1 MKKYKKRSLLIL
13 FKDARLQTKITLLL
27 FLLLFLPSI
36 LFAIYSSARVRNT
49 LQEQNLAAARKSFD
63 ETVSAFN
70 VRLERASSVMDLLI
84 YDPLVYSMASTN
96 PVHYPYI
103 SQLEDSRGLSNS
115 FEHLIKL
122 SNVESIRMYVKND
135 FLFSNDTHYILPLRG
150 KIAADWYK
158 RLRESSKPLWFAPD
172 DGITPVAETGSFS
185 CMRMIYDPEDPHTT
199 LAVLRVDLD
208 SSVLEA
214 AINASSPTDYGIVL
228 LLRDGH
234 PILSYSHSEIPYFDD
249 TQLQLLKNQ
258 WNTVTINFT
267 DYYSYSTDING
278 TDWTL
283 ATLIPL
289 REINAV
295 SNRLQMEMIGVI
307 SAITIVSFLL
317 ALALSHH
324 IFHRIWDLSGSM
336 QAVEDGNMDIQLVSD
351 SQDEI
356 GQLIT
361 HFNTMMERIRRLI
374 DEKVAYGVK
383 IKSLELKSLQAQ
395 INPHFLYNTLDT
407 INCLALQHHADDIS
421 QLVSALATFYK
432 ISLSKGREF
441 ITLKEE
447 LLHSKMYLRIF
458 DYRFEGQVT
467 TYWDIDHNVEEI
479 SIPKIILQPII
490 ENAVIHGI
498 FEKENSTGALH
509 IRAWQEGADAFIS
522 ITDDGVGMTPEVIA
536 ANFFQERAEPVS
548 GTKGYGVSNV
558 NERLRIAYG
567 SSYGL
572 SCTSVI
578 NEGTTVLVHIPAKR

>member
-1 MKKYKKRSLLIL
+1 MKERKKRTLLVR
-13 FKDARLQTKITLLL
+13 FKNARLQTKITLLL

-36 LFAIYSSARVRNT
+36 LFAIYSAARVRNT

-70 VRLERASSVMDLLI
+70 VRLERVTSVMDLLI

-96 PVHYPYI
+96 PVDYPYI
-103 SQLEDSRGLSNS
+103 SQWEDSRELSNS
-115 FEHLIKL
+115 FEYLTKL
-122 SNVESIRMYVKND
+122 SDVESIRMYVKND
-135 FLFSNDTHYILPLRG
+135 FLFSNDSHYILPLRG
-150 KIAADWYK
+150 KVTTDWYK
-158 RLRESSKPLWFAPD
+158 RLLVSSTPQWFVP
-172 DGITPVAETGSFS
+172 GEITPTMETDTFA
-185 CMRMIYDPEDPHTT
+185 CMHMIYDPEDPHTT
-199 LAVLRVDLD
+199 LAVLRVDLN
-208 SSVLEA
+208 SSVLES

-228 LLRDGH
+228 LLQNGQ
-234 PILSYSHSEIPYFDD
+234 PILSYSHNDIPYFDD

-258 WNTVTINFT
+258 WNTVTINST
-267 DYYSYSTDING
+267 NYYSYSTDIIG

-307 SAITIVSFLL
+307 SAIAFVSFLL

-336 QAVEDGNMDIQLVSD
+336 QSVEDGNMDIHLVSD

-361 HFNTMMERIRRLI
+361 HFNTMMERLRRLI

-407 INCLALQHHADDIS
+407 IKCLALQHHADDIS

-458 DYRFEGQVT
+458 DYRFEGQVIT
-467 TYWDIDHNVEEI
+467 HWNIDPKIEEI
-479 SIPKIILQPII
+479 SIPKITLQPII

-498 FEKENSTGALH
+498 FEREGSTGTLH
-509 IRAWQEGADAFIS
+509 IKAWREADDVYIS
-522 ITDDGVGMTPEVIA
+522 IADNGVGMTPEVIA
-536 ANFFQERAEPVS
+536 ANFAAEHAEPVS
-548 GTKGYGVSNV
+548 ATKGYGVSNV

-567 SSYGL
+567 PGYGL
-572 SCTSVI
+572 SCTSVLH
-578 NEGTTVLVHIPAKR
+578 EGTTVLVHIPAKQ